1 MAIRP
6 QDPCSVP
13 LRFYT
18 KDDCPLCDR
27 LERMVTPLLAAHGMT
42 FEKESIKNSPDLQRR
57 YGLRIPVLTLG
68 DQVVLEGRPSEG
80 QVRRAIDGL
89 PLRGNNA

>member
-18 KDDCPLCDR
+18 KDHCPLCDR
-27 LERMVTPLLAAHGMT
+27 LDRMVTPLLAAHGIT

-57 YGLRIPVLTLG
+57 YGLRIPVLTF
-68 DQVVLEGRPSEG
+68 QVVLEGRPSEG
-80 QVRRAIDGL
+80 QVRRAIDSL